1 VASRLLETGTSLET
15 ISSILGHLSTESTRI
30 YTKVDIEALRS
41 AALDPEEVAHA

>member
-1 VASRLLETGTSLET
+1 VASRLLEPGTSLET
-15 ISSILGHLSTESTRI
+15 ISSILGHLSPESTRI